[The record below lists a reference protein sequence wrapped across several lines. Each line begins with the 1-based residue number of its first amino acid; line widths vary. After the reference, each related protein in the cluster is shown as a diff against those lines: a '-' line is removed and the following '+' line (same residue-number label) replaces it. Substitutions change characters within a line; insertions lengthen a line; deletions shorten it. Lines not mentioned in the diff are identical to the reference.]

1 MVDDVFRYIEK
12 LIMIRICVL
21 GNIGSG
27 KSFVAEQF
35 CCPVF
40 NADKEVNKI
49 YKTDKKCFIK
59 LKSKLPNYVK
69 TFPIKKQDLIKA
81 ISDKAKNLRE
91 ISLIVHPLVRKKLT
105 MFLKTN
111 KMKKIVI
118 LDIPLL
124 IENKLNK
131 KKDVLLYVN
140 SSNSN
145 IIKRLKK
152 RKNYKKKITKTL
164 IKNQSLLLKKR
175 KLANYIIENNSSPN
189 IMKKKIRDL
198 KKKILNERDSS

>member
-1 MVDDVFRYIEK
+1 
-12 LIMIRICVL
+12 MIRICVL

>member
-198 KKKILNERDSS
+198 KKKNLNERDSS